1 MSGVSQVK
9 MFVLIKMATN
19 YSIGHCGVK
28 CLKIIPIFRSGISQ
42 AKMFLLIKMTTK
54 YSIGDYGKSV
64 LKLFLSEI
72 SNHEG
77 WDG

>member
-1 MSGVSQVK
+1 M
-9 MFVLIKMATN
+9 
-19 YSIGHCGVK
+19 
-28 CLKIIPIFRSGISQ
+28 SGISQ
-42 AKMFLLIKMTTK
+42 VKMFLLIKMTAK
-54 YSIGDYGKSV
+54 YSIGDYGKNV